1 MGDAENARNCG
12 RLLGRTD
19 WFNICYSTCITK
31 TARLCIRLRDVF
43 MEVSMLPNLLN
54 EVDAATSG
62 PSCPSIGSTPTPEVN
77 ACLIARIGW
86 CHRQAMEARTT
97 LEVEEWYSEQ
107 KGLIDAL
114 LERDCTP
121 EYQGTPALQERYRRG
136 LQDGRVLI
144 QVAKIRPSCHHTYT
158 HN

>member
-1 MGDAENARNCG
+1 
-12 RLLGRTD
+12 
-19 WFNICYSTCITK
+19 
-31 TARLCIRLRDVF
+31 
-43 MEVSMLPNLLN
+43 MLSNFLN
-54 EVDAATSG
+54 QVDAATSR
-62 PSCPSIGSTPTPEVN
+62 PSRPSTSSTPTAEVN

-114 LERDCTP
+114 LERDCTS
-121 EYQGTPALQERYRRG
+121 EYQGTPALRERYSRG
-136 LQDGRVLI
+136 LQDGRALI

-158 HN
+158 QN

>member
-1 MGDAENARNCG
+1 MPAS
-12 RLLGRTD
+12 LLALDGATD
-19 WFNICYSTCITK
+19 RQWRR
-31 TARLCIRLRDVF
+31 AQ
-43 MEVSMLPNLLN
+43 LLK
-54 EVDAATSG
+54 
-62 PSCPSIGSTPTPEVN
+62 
-77 ACLIARIGW
+77 
-86 CHRQAMEARTT
+86 
-97 LEVEEWYSEQ
+97 EWYSEQ

-121 EYQGTPALQERYRRG
+121 EYQGTPALRERYSRG

>member
-1 MGDAENARNCG
+1 
-12 RLLGRTD
+12 
-19 WFNICYSTCITK
+19 
-31 TARLCIRLRDVF
+31 
-43 MEVSMLPNLLN
+43 MLPHLLN
-54 EVDAATSG
+54 QVEGAISRPSG
-62 PSCPSIGSTPTPEVN
+62 PSIGSTPAAEDD

-97 LEVEEWYSEQ
+97 LEIEEWYSEQ

-114 LERDCTP
+114 LGRDCTP
-121 EYQGTPALQERYRRG
+121 ENQGTPALRERYSRG

-158 HN
+158 QH